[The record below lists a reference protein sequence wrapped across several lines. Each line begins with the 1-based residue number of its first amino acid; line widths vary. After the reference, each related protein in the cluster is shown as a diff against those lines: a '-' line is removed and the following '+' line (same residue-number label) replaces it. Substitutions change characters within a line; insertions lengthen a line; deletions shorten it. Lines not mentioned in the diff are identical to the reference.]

1 MNKNSFIFLDIDGTI
16 YDYHLGVPESTKEA
30 IEALHE
36 NGHKV
41 CLSTGRTKVLIF
53 DEIMEL
59 GFDGIISGCGT
70 FVEWEGKELF
80 RKDLPKNEIKK
91 LTGLFR
97 EYKFPCFGEGIY
109 DLYFDPELVDDGAY
123 AAYMIYQRKIPGHI
137 LPIDIENMSCAKM
150 SALYLGKEIPK
161 DLIDAIEDDYI
172 WAAHNDGF
180 FETVPKGCSKAGGFN
195 ILKDHLDIDPDK
207 CYAFGDSFNDI
218 DILKAVKYGVVMGN
232 GDEDLKKRIPL
243 HTESLEDGGVYKA
256 LCRFGL
262 I

>member
-1 MNKNSFIFLDIDGTI
+1 MNKNSFIFFDIDGTI
-16 YDYHLGVPESTKEA
+16 YDYHLGIMPSTKDA
-30 IEALHE
+30 IKALHE

-53 DEIMEL
+53 DEVLSL

-70 FVEWEGKELF
+70 MVEWEGKELF
-80 RKDLPKNEIKK
+80 RKDLPAKETKR
-91 LTGLFR
+91 LTELFEKYGLA
-97 EYKFPCFGEGIY
+97 CFGEGVD
-109 DLYFDPELVDDGAY
+109 DLYFDADQVDDGAY

-137 LPIDIENMSCAKM
+137 LPIDPKNMRCAKM
-150 SALYLGKEIPK
+150 SALYIGKEIP
-161 DLIDAIEDDYI
+161 DELIRSIEDDYS

-180 FETVPKGCSKAGGFN
+180 FETVPKGCSKAGGFK
-195 ILKDHLDIDPDK
+195 ILKEHLDIDPDK

-232 GDEDLKKRIPL
+232 GDEELKKRIPL
-243 HTESLEDGGVYKA
+243 HTEPLAEDGIYKA